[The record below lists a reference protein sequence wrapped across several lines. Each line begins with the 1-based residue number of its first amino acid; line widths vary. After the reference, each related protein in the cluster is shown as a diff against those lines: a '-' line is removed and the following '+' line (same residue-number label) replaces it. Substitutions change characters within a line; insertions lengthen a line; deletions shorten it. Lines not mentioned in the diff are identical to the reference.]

1 VIASKINF
9 TRKPA
14 DLLKFISEENLQT
27 FYGGKDSWEY
37 EYIEPV
43 PGENAKLE
51 EAEKRAE
58 VDQQRNE
65 LIREFELE
73 TVEWASQ
80 GLGNKDD
87 SAKEKADRRSDLG
100 GQITSSYWKLDP
112 YIRSVTYFHRQG
124 LMKGAGEVTV

>member
-1 VIASKINF
+1 MIASKINF

-14 DLLKFISEENLQT
+14 DLLKFISEENLPT
-27 FYGGKDSWEY
+27 FYGGKDQWEY

-43 PGENAKLE
+43 PGENAKLD
-51 EAEKRAE
+51 EAEQRAE
-58 VDQQRNE
+58 IDQQRNE

-80 GLGNKDD
+80 GLENKE
-87 SAKEKADRRSDLG
+87 AKEKADRRSDLA

-112 YIRSVTYFHRQG
+112 YIRSVTYCHRQG
-124 LMKGAGEVTV
+124 LIKETENVTA